1 MQTSSL
7 NFDDLRREWPSFG
20 FAVYAYAPGGAVTV
34 EAIIQDE
41 AISVTGAT
49 LDEALQRM
57 ASLLRPTEPDLFE
70 PASAPIWTDPGPENG
85 PADTPDIFG

>member
-7 NFDDLRREWPSFG
+7 SFDDLRREWPSFG

-41 AISVTGAT
+41 AISVAGAT
-49 LDEALQRM
+49 LGEALQRM
-57 ASLLRPTEPDLFE
+57 ASLLRDPEPPEPDLFHV
-70 PASAPIWTDPGPENG
+70 TDPGPENG